1 MRRVLVVGL
10 GGLFLLAAA
19 ALTGCG
25 SGKASTPT
33 QMIEV
38 PKQGPVAA
46 GAPGGGGAQPPGGG
60 APPKKA
66 SSAD

>member
-10 GGLFLLAAA
+10 FGLFLLTAA

-33 QMIEV
+33 QIMEV
-38 PKQGPVAA
+38 PKQGPVPA
-46 GAPGGGGAQPPGGG
+46 GVPGAGGADQ
-60 APPKKA
+60 KKA
-66 SSAD
+66 VPAQ